1 MKTTDGNLID
11 LLLELLQQFKN
22 GQNLGRCTPNGGRK
36 PIRCW
41 TCGAEGHMRRRCP
54 QTDSLLKAPASKYQP
69 IYTRQN
75 QDVKMKK
82 THTYL
87 DDWMYQILEK
97 YKNMRYS
104 KNSTFNKTR
113 GIRCW
118 TCRAEGHLRSRCP

>member
-1 MKTTDGNLID
+1 MDKTLDGVPRM
-11 LLLELLQQFKN
+11 E
-22 GQNLGRCTPNGGRK
+22 GRK

-41 TCGAEGHMRRRCP
+41 TCGAEGHVSRQCP
-54 QTDSLLKAPASKYQP
+54 QTDSLLKTPGPSTSQVRQ
-69 IYTRQN
+69 IRVHTQQN
-75 QDVKMKK
+75 QDAKMKK

-97 YKNMRYS
+97 YKNRRYS

-118 TCRAEGHLRSRCP
+118 TAVVPRDI